1 MKNKNIVYGILAV
14 LIIILG
20 IYFIYNKESK
30 KNQNSTTEN
39 KTEVKTEVKNKTE
52 VKTEVKNKTEVEKVE
67 TKINN
72 KVKKEVNHVET
83 KKEKEKQSDKLT
95 TETKVTKKEN
105 LVSKEKVVKKEKKEN
120 VVGNNKFVKITPE
133 LLETELKKPWK
144 DRISIYKN
152 NPNLDYNME
161 LKVPKKWSHLDYS
174 KLGNPPE
181 VELPEKEI
189 QKREKYWK
197 EGSLKKLIKVIQ
209 EQDGPNRYLTRY
221 FTKEREAKVLRF
233 FVNDRQKIKD
243 IINKARK
250 DKTQPIEVINLKEKS
265 LNSKIDDI
273 NKIIY
278 IDEKTGR
285 KELVNVQHEMGI
297 SSDDLGIGI
306 IARLLYSII
315 DDYISTENIDIN
327 AKKYIQYL
335 QSI

>member
-52 VKTEVKNKTEVEKVE
+52 VKTEVENKTEVEKVE

-105 LVSKEKVVKKEKKEN
+105 LVSKEKVVKKEN
-120 VVGNNKFVKITPE
+120 AVGNNKFVKITPE

-181 VELPEKEI
+181 VELSEKEI
-189 QKREKYWK
+189 QKRDEKEFHYMK
-197 EGSLKKLIKVIQ
+197 H
-209 EQDGPNRYLTRY
+209 Y
-221 FTKEREAKVLRF
+221 FTEETEAEVLRF

-250 DKTQPIEVINLKEKS
+250 DKREPIKVIDLREKS
-265 LNSKIDDI
+265 LNSKMDDI

-285 KELVNVQHEMGI
+285 KELVDIELHEMWM
-297 SSDDLGIGI
+297 SPQDLGLGTIGRI
-306 IARLLYSII
+306 LRNIVNASGWNGLSDENKYI
-315 DDYISTENIDIN
+315 DYIQLIGSSSESNFGPNI
-327 AKKYIQYL
+327 
-335 QSI
+335 

>member
-39 KTEVKTEVKNKTE
+39 KTEV
-52 VKTEVKNKTEVEKVE
+52 EKVE

-83 KKEKEKQSDKLT
+83 KKEEEKHSVQNHSLTENKENDVKAEKKD
-95 TETKVTKKEN
+95 KKEN
-105 LVSKEKVVKKEKKEN
+105 A
-120 VVGNNKFVKITPE
+120 VGNNKFVKITSE
-133 LLETELKKPWK
+133 LLEAELKKSWK

-152 NPNLDYNME
+152 NPNLDYNLE

-189 QKREKYWK
+189 QKNEKDW
-197 EGSLKKLIKVIQ
+197 ERFIQAIHAFKKPDRDVIDIKH
-209 EQDGPNRYLTRY
+209 Y
-221 FTKEREAKVLRF
+221 FSKEREAKVLKF

-243 IINKARK
+243 IINKSRK
-250 DKTQPIEVINLKEKS
+250 ENIADKDYIDSWEKS

-285 KELVNVQHEMGI
+285 KELVNIQLYEMGI
-297 SSDDLGIGI
+297 TPKDLGLGTIGWI
-306 IARLLYSII
+306 LRKIVNVSGGDDSSEENKYI
-315 DDYISTENIDIN
+315 DYI
-327 AKKYIQYL
+327 